1 MKTKNIIKKVF
12 NIAFPLFL
20 GSGILWWMYRN
31 FDFDLLKSTL
41 NGGMNWWWMAFSL
54 IFGVTAQLFRGL
66 RWRQTLEPLGE
77 APRTS
82 TCVHAVFLSYAA
94 SLTIPRIGEVTR
106 CGVLTKYDGTSF
118 SKSLGTV
125 VTERII
131 DSILVLLITL
141 IVFVSQ
147 AKVFFN
153 FFEETGTNLA
163 EWASKFTATGYIVTG
178 LCFISLIAL
187 SFILVRKLAIF
198 ARLREAIKGIK
209 EGIMSLKDVE
219 NKTLFTAYTL
229 GIWGSYFL
237 HYYITFFCFDF
248 PCNLGLDVALVSFI
262 VGSIAVIVPTPNGMG
277 PWHFAVKTIFVLYG
291 MQEANAETFVIIV
304 HTIQTAL
311 IPLLGIYSL
320 MALTKRQSIQ
330 QLKKLRA

>member
-1 MKTKNIIKKVF
+1 LKNKNIIKKAF
-12 NIAFPLFL
+12 NIAFPLLL

-31 FDFDLLKSTL
+31 FDFELLKSTL

-54 IFGVTAQLFRGL
+54 VFGITAQLFRGL
-66 RWRQTLEPLGE
+66 RWKQTLEPLGE
-77 APRTS
+77 NPRTS

-131 DSILVLLITL
+131 DSILVLSITAA
-141 IVFVSQ
+141 VFLSQ
-147 AKVFFN
+147 AKVFYN
-153 FFEETGTNLA
+153 FFEETGTNLT
-163 EWASKFTATGYIVTG
+163 EWAAKFTATGYIVTAVCLVALG
-178 LCFISLIAL
+178 ILAFMLI
-187 SFILVRKLAIF
+187 RKLAIF
-198 ARLREAIKGIK
+198 ARIRETIKGIK
-209 EGIMSLKDVE
+209 EGVMSLKDVK

-229 GIWGSYFL
+229 GIWVSYFL
-237 HYYITFFCFDF
+237 HYYITFYCFDF
-248 PCNLGLDVALVSFI
+248 TCGLGLNVALVSFV

-277 PWHFAVKTIFVLYG
+277 PWHFAVKTILVLYG
-291 MQEANAETFVIIV
+291 VEVTNAETFVIIV

-311 IPLLGIYSL
+311 IPLLGIFSL
-320 MALTKRQSIQ
+320 MALTK
-330 QLKKLRA
+330 KKTT

>member
-1 MKTKNIIKKVF
+1 MKNKNIIKKAF
-12 NIAFPLFL
+12 NIAFPLLL

-31 FDFDLLKSTL
+31 FDFELLKSTL

-54 IFGVTAQLFRGL
+54 VFGVTAQLFRGL
-66 RWRQTLEPLGE
+66 RWKQTLEPLGE
-77 APRTS
+77 NPRTS

-131 DSILVLLITL
+131 DSILVLSITAA
-141 IVFVSQ
+141 VFLSQ
-147 AKVFFN
+147 AKVFYN
-153 FFEETGTNLA
+153 FFEETGTNLT
-163 EWASKFTATGYIVTG
+163 EWAAKFTATGYIVTAVCLVALG
-178 LCFISLIAL
+178 ILAFMLI
-187 SFILVRKLAIF
+187 RKLAIF
-198 ARLREAIKGIK
+198 ARIRETIKGIK
-209 EGIMSLKDVE
+209 EGVMSLKDVK
-219 NKTLFTAYTL
+219 NKTLFTTYTL
-229 GIWGSYFL
+229 GIWVSYFL

-248 PCNLGLDVALVSFI
+248 TCGLGLNVALVSFV

-277 PWHFAVKTIFVLYG
+277 PWHFAVKTILVLYG
-291 MQEANAETFVIIV
+291 VEVTNAETFVIIV

-311 IPLLGIYSL
+311 IPLLGIFSL
-320 MALTKRQSIQ
+320 MALTK
-330 QLKKLRA
+330 KKTT

>member
-1 MKTKNIIKKVF
+1 MKNKNIIKKAF
-12 NIAFPLFL
+12 NIAFPLLL

-31 FDFDLLKSTL
+31 FDFELLRSTL

-54 IFGVTAQLFRGL
+54 VFGVTAQLFRGL
-66 RWRQTLEPLGE
+66 RWKQTLEPLGE
-77 APRTS
+77 NPRTS

-131 DSILVLLITL
+131 DSILVLSITAA
-141 IVFVSQ
+141 VFLSQ
-147 AKVFFN
+147 AKVFYN
-153 FFEETGTNLA
+153 FFEETGTNLT
-163 EWASKFTATGYIVTG
+163 EWAAKFTATGYIVTAMCLVALG
-178 LCFISLIAL
+178 ILAFMLI
-187 SFILVRKLAIF
+187 RKLAIF
-198 ARLREAIKGIK
+198 ARIRETIKGIK
-209 EGIMSLKDVE
+209 EGVMSLKDVK

-229 GIWGSYFL
+229 GIWVSYFL

-248 PCNLGLDVALVSFI
+248 TCGLGLNVALVSFV

-277 PWHFAVKTIFVLYG
+277 PWHFAVKTILVLYG
-291 MQEANAETFVIIV
+291 VEVTNAETFVIIV

-311 IPLLGIYSL
+311 IPLLGIFSL
-320 MALTKRQSIQ
+320 MALTK
-330 QLKKLRA
+330 KKTT

>member
-1 MKTKNIIKKVF
+1 MKNKNIIKKAF
-12 NIAFPLFL
+12 NIAFPLLL

-31 FDFDLLKSTL
+31 FDFELLKSTL

-66 RWRQTLEPLGE
+66 RWKQTLEPLGE
-77 APRTS
+77 NPRTS

-131 DSILVLLITL
+131 DSILVLSITAA
-141 IVFVSQ
+141 VFLSQ
-147 AKVFFN
+147 AKVFYN
-153 FFEETGTNLA
+153 FFEETGTNLT
-163 EWASKFTATGYIVTG
+163 EWAAKFTATGYIVTAVCLVALG
-178 LCFISLIAL
+178 ILAFMLI
-187 SFILVRKLAIF
+187 RKLAIF
-198 ARLREAIKGIK
+198 ARIRETIKGIK
-209 EGIMSLKDVE
+209 EGVMSLKDVK

-229 GIWGSYFL
+229 GIWVSYFL

-248 PCNLGLDVALVSFI
+248 TCGLGLNVALVSFV

-277 PWHFAVKTIFVLYG
+277 PWHFAVKTILVLYG
-291 MQEANAETFVIIV
+291 VEVTNAETFVIIV

-311 IPLLGIYSL
+311 IPLLGIFSL
-320 MALTKRQSIQ
+320 MALTK
-330 QLKKLRA
+330 KKTT

>member
-1 MKTKNIIKKVF
+1 LKNKNIIKKAF
-12 NIAFPLFL
+12 NIAFPLLL

-31 FDFDLLKSTL
+31 FDFELLKSTL

-54 IFGVTAQLFRGL
+54 VFGVTAQLFRGL
-66 RWRQTLEPLGE
+66 RWKQTLEPLGE
-77 APRTS
+77 NPRTS

-131 DSILVLLITL
+131 DSILVLSITAA
-141 IVFVSQ
+141 VFLSQ
-147 AKVFFN
+147 AKVFYN
-153 FFEETGTNLA
+153 FFEETGTNLT
-163 EWASKFTATGYIVTG
+163 EWAAKFTATGYIVTAMCLVALG
-178 LCFISLIAL
+178 ILAFMLI
-187 SFILVRKLAIF
+187 RKLAIF
-198 ARLREAIKGIK
+198 ARIRETIKGIK
-209 EGIMSLKDVE
+209 EGVMSLKDVK

-229 GIWGSYFL
+229 GIWVSYFL

-248 PCNLGLDVALVSFI
+248 TCGLGLNVALVSFV

-277 PWHFAVKTIFVLYG
+277 PWHFAVKTILVLYG
-291 MQEANAETFVIIV
+291 VEVTNAETFVIIV

-311 IPLLGIYSL
+311 IPLLGIFSL
-320 MALTKRQSIQ
+320 MALTK
-330 QLKKLRA
+330 KKTT

>member
-1 MKTKNIIKKVF
+1 MKNKNIIKKAF
-12 NIAFPLFL
+12 NIAFPLLL

-31 FDFDLLKSTL
+31 FDFELLRSTL

-66 RWRQTLEPLGE
+66 RWKQTLEPLGE
-77 APRTS
+77 NPRTS

-131 DSILVLLITL
+131 DSILVLSITAA
-141 IVFVSQ
+141 VFLSQ
-147 AKVFFN
+147 AKVFYN
-153 FFEETGTNLA
+153 FFEETGTNLT
-163 EWASKFTATGYIVTG
+163 EWAAKFTATGYIVTAMCLVALG
-178 LCFISLIAL
+178 ILAFMLI
-187 SFILVRKLAIF
+187 RKLAIF
-198 ARLREAIKGIK
+198 ARIRETIKGIK
-209 EGIMSLKDVE
+209 EGVMSLKDVK

-229 GIWGSYFL
+229 GIWVSYFL
-237 HYYITFFCFDF
+237 HYYITFYCFDF
-248 PCNLGLDVALVSFI
+248 TCGLGLNVALVSFV

-277 PWHFAVKTIFVLYG
+277 PWHFAVKTILVLYG
-291 MQEANAETFVIIV
+291 VEVTNAETFVIIV

-311 IPLLGIYSL
+311 IPLLGIFSL
-320 MALTKRQSIQ
+320 MALTK
-330 QLKKLRA
+330 KKTT

>member
-1 MKTKNIIKKVF
+1 LKNKNIIKKAF
-12 NIAFPLFL
+12 NIAFPLLL

-31 FDFDLLKSTL
+31 FDFELLKSTL

-54 IFGVTAQLFRGL
+54 VFGVTAQLFRGL
-66 RWRQTLEPLGE
+66 RWKQTLEPLGE
-77 APRTS
+77 NPRTS

-131 DSILVLLITL
+131 DSILVLSITAA
-141 IVFVSQ
+141 VFLSQ
-147 AKVFFN
+147 AKVFYN
-153 FFEETGTNLA
+153 FFEETGTNLT
-163 EWASKFTATGYIVTG
+163 EWAAKFTATGYIVTAMCLVALG
-178 LCFISLIAL
+178 ILAFMLI
-187 SFILVRKLAIF
+187 RKLAIF
-198 ARLREAIKGIK
+198 ARIRETIKGIK
-209 EGIMSLKDVE
+209 EGVMSLKDVK

-229 GIWGSYFL
+229 GIWVSYFL
-237 HYYITFFCFDF
+237 HYYITFYCFDF
-248 PCNLGLDVALVSFI
+248 TCGLGLNVALVSFV

-277 PWHFAVKTIFVLYG
+277 PWHFAVKTILVLYG
-291 MQEANAETFVIIV
+291 VEVTNAETFVIIV

-311 IPLLGIYSL
+311 IPLLGIFSL
-320 MALTKRQSIQ
+320 MALTK
-330 QLKKLRA
+330 KKTT

>member
-1 MKTKNIIKKVF
+1 MKNKNIIKKAF
-12 NIAFPLFL
+12 NIAFPLLL

-31 FDFDLLKSTL
+31 FDFELLKSTL

-54 IFGVTAQLFRGL
+54 VFGVTAQLFRGL
-66 RWRQTLEPLGE
+66 RWKQTLEPLGE
-77 APRTS
+77 NPRTS

-131 DSILVLLITL
+131 DSILVLSITAA
-141 IVFVSQ
+141 VFLSQ
-147 AKVFFN
+147 AKVFYN
-153 FFEETGTNLA
+153 FFEETGTNLT
-163 EWASKFTATGYIVTG
+163 EWAAKFTATGYIVTAMCLVALG
-178 LCFISLIAL
+178 ILAFMLI
-187 SFILVRKLAIF
+187 RKLAIF
-198 ARLREAIKGIK
+198 ARIRETIKGIK
-209 EGIMSLKDVE
+209 EGVMSLKDVK

-229 GIWGSYFL
+229 GIWVSYFL
-237 HYYITFFCFDF
+237 HYYITFYCFDF
-248 PCNLGLDVALVSFI
+248 TCGLGLNVALVSFV

-277 PWHFAVKTIFVLYG
+277 PWHFAVKTILVLYG
-291 MQEANAETFVIIV
+291 VEVTNAETFVIIV

-311 IPLLGIYSL
+311 IPLLGIFSL
-320 MALTKRQSIQ
+320 MALTK
-330 QLKKLRA
+330 KKTT